1 MIGDEKAVSGHPLGE
16 SVSEQKAVS
25 SKDPGNP
32 VRRAFIRLALSTL
45 LLTLSFPAQAQQ
57 SLKVPRI
64 GFLDFSSRSSESAG
78 VEAFRQGLR
87 ELGYLEGK
95 NIIIDYRYAEG
106 RSDRLPAFV
115 ADLVDLKVDVL
126 VTLGT
131 PPTVAAKGA
140 TKTIP
145 IVMIAGDA
153 VGVGLV
159 DSLARPGGNITGIS
173 DLEHHLSGQRL
184 ELLKETIPKLSR
196 VAVLWNP
203 DGPGSILG
211 WKESQLASRQLG
223 LQVHS
228 MAVRTLNAFE
238 GAFEEAKRTGSGAVV
253 QTGNPFFYANQKRI
267 AELAI
272 KHRLPAI
279 STRREFVEFGGLM
292 SYGSDS
298 ALFRR
303 LAYFVDRILKG
314 AKPSDLPVEQP
325 TKFELVVNLKTAKQ
339 LSLLIPRNVLMWADR
354 VLE

>member
-1 MIGDEKAVSGHPLGE
+1 MHSALCLLGAV
-16 SVSEQKAVS
+16 
-25 SKDPGNP
+25 
-32 VRRAFIRLALSTL
+32 

-57 SLKVPRI
+57 SLRVPRI
-64 GFLDFSSRSSESAG
+64 GLLVFSSSELAH
-78 VEAFRQGLR
+78 VEAFRQGLL
-87 ELGYLEGK
+87 ELAYVEGK

-106 RSDRLPAFV
+106 QSDRLPGFV
-115 ADLVDLKVDVL
+115 ADFVDLKVDVL

-131 PPTVAAKGA
+131 PPTVVAKGTA
-140 TKTIP
+140 KTIP

-173 DLEHHLSGQRL
+173 DLDHHLSGKRL
-184 ELLKETIPKLSR
+184 ELLKETVPKLSR

-203 DGPGSILG
+203 DGPGSTLG
-211 WKESQLASRQLG
+211 WKESQLASRELG
-223 LQVHS
+223 LQLHS
-228 MAVRTLNAFE
+228 MAVRTVNAFE
-238 GAFEEAKRTGSGAVV
+238 GAFEEATRTGSGAVV
-253 QTGNPFFYANQKRI
+253 QTGSVFFYANQKRI
-267 AELAI
+267 TELAI

-279 STRREFVEFGGLM
+279 YVRREFVEIGGLM

-298 ALFRR
+298 AVFRR
-303 LAYFVDRILKG
+303 LAYFVDRILRG

-339 LSLLIPRNVLMWADR
+339 LSLMIPLNVLMWADR

>member
-1 MIGDEKAVSGHPLGE
+1 VRKAV
-16 SVSEQKAVS
+16 
-25 SKDPGNP
+25 
-32 VRRAFIRLALSTL
+32 IRLTLGTL

-64 GFLDFSSRSSESAG
+64 GFLDFSSRSSESAY

-87 ELGYLEGK
+87 ELGYLEAK

-106 RSDRLPAFV
+106 QSDRLSAFV
-115 ADLVDLKVDVL
+115 ADFVNLKVDVL

-159 DSLARPGGNITGIS
+159 ASLASPGGNITGIS
-173 DLEHHLSGQRL
+173 DLDHHLSGKRL
-184 ELLKETIPKLSR
+184 ELLKETVPKLSR

-211 WKESQLASRQLG
+211 WKESQLASRELG
-223 LQVHS
+223 LQLHS
-228 MAVRTLNAFE
+228 MAVRTLNAFD
-238 GAFEEAKRTGSGAVV
+238 GAFEEATRMGSGAVV
-253 QTGNPFFYANQKRI
+253 QTGNVFFYASQKRI
-267 AELAI
+267 TGLAL

-279 STRREFVEFGGLM
+279 GGPREFVEIGGLM
-292 SYGSDS
+292 SYASDP
-298 ALFRR
+298 AVARR

-314 AKPSDLPVEQP
+314 AKPSDLPVERP
-325 TKFELVVNLKTAKQ
+325 TKFEFAINLRTARQ
-339 LSLLIPRNVLMWADR
+339 IGVTIPPEILMWADQ
-354 VLE
+354 VIK

>member
-1 MIGDEKAVSGHPLGE
+1 MRK
-16 SVSEQKAVS
+16 K
-25 SKDPGNP
+25 
-32 VRRAFIRLALSTL
+32 FIDRALSTMHSALCLLGAL

-64 GFLDFSSRSSESAG
+64 GFLDFSSRSSESAY

-87 ELGYLEGK
+87 ELGYVEGK

-106 RSDRLPAFV
+106 QSDRLPAFA

-126 VTLGT
+126 ITLGT

-159 DSLARPGGNITGIS
+159 DSLGRPGGNVTGIS
-173 DLEHHLSGQRL
+173 DLDRHLGGKRL
-184 ELLKETIPKLSR
+184 ELLKETLPKISR

-203 DGPGSILG
+203 DGPGSTLG
-211 WKESQLASRQLG
+211 WKESQLASQELG
-223 LQVHS
+223 LQLHS
-228 MAVRTLNAFE
+228 MVVRTLNAFE
-238 GAFEEAKRTGSGAVV
+238 GAFEEATRTGSGAIV
-253 QTGNPFFYANQKRI
+253 QTGNVFFNANQKRI
-267 AELAI
+267 TELAI

-279 STRREFVEFGGLM
+279 YVRRKFVEIGGLM

-298 ALFRR
+298 AVSRR

-314 AKPSDLPVEQP
+314 AKPSELPVERP
-325 TKFELVVNLKTAKQ
+325 TKFELVINLRTARQ
-339 LSLLIPRNVLMWADR
+339 IGVTIPPEILMWADQ
-354 VLE
+354 VIK

>member
-1 MIGDEKAVSGHPLGE
+1 MHSALCLLG
-16 SVSEQKAVS
+16 
-25 SKDPGNP
+25 
-32 VRRAFIRLALSTL
+32 TL

-64 GFLDFSSRSSESAG
+64 GFLDFSSRSSESAY
-78 VEAFRQGLR
+78 VEAFRQGLL

-106 RSDRLPAFV
+106 QSDRLPAFV
-115 ADLVDLKVDVL
+115 ADFVDLKVDVL

-145 IVMIAGDA
+145 IVTYAGDA

-173 DLEHHLSGQRL
+173 DLSHHLSGQRL
-184 ELLKETIPKLSR
+184 ELLKETVPKLSR

-203 DGPGSILG
+203 DGPGSTLG
-211 WKESQLASRQLG
+211 WKESQLASRELG
-223 LQVHS
+223 LQLHS

-238 GAFEEAKRTGSGAVV
+238 GAFEEATRTGSGAVV
-253 QTGNPFFYANQKRI
+253 QIGNVFFYANQKRI
-267 AELAI
+267 VELAI

-279 STRREFVEFGGLM
+279 YGRREFVEIGGLM

-298 ALFRR
+298 AVFRR

-314 AKPSDLPVEQP
+314 AKPSDLPVERP
-325 TKFELVVNLKTAKQ
+325 TKFEFVINLRTARQ
-339 LSLLIPRNVLMWADR
+339 IGVTIPPEILMWADQ
-354 VLE
+354 VIK

>member
-1 MIGDEKAVSGHPLGE
+1 MRK
-16 SVSEQKAVS
+16 K
-25 SKDPGNP
+25 
-32 VRRAFIRLALSTL
+32 FIDRALSAMHSAL
-45 LLTLSFPAQAQQ
+45 CLLGAVLLTLSFPAQAQQ
-57 SLKVPRI
+57 SSKVPRI
-64 GFLDFSSRSSESAG
+64 GFLDFSSRSSESAY

-87 ELGYLEGK
+87 ELGYVEGK

-106 RSDRLPAFV
+106 QSDRLPGFV
-115 ADLVDLKVDVL
+115 ADFVDLKVDVL

-131 PPTVAAKGA
+131 PPTVVAKGTA
-140 TKTIP
+140 KTIP

-173 DLEHHLSGQRL
+173 DLDHHLSGKRL
-184 ELLKETIPKLSR
+184 ELLKETVPKLSR

-203 DGPGSILG
+203 DGPGSTLG
-211 WKESQLASRQLG
+211 WKESQLASRELG
-223 LQVHS
+223 LQLHS
-228 MAVRTLNAFE
+228 MAVRTVNAFE
-238 GAFEEAKRTGSGAVV
+238 GAFEEATRTGSGAVV
-253 QTGNPFFYANQKRI
+253 QTGSVFFYANQKRI
-267 AELAI
+267 TELAI

-279 STRREFVEFGGLM
+279 YVRREFVEIGGLM

-298 ALFRR
+298 AVFRR
-303 LAYFVDRILKG
+303 LAYFVDRILRG

-339 LSLLIPRNVLMWADR
+339 LSLMIPLNVLMWADR

>member
-1 MIGDEKAVSGHPLGE
+1 MRK
-16 SVSEQKAVS
+16 K
-25 SKDPGNP
+25 
-32 VRRAFIRLALSTL
+32 FIDRALSTMHSALCLLGAL

-64 GFLDFSSRSSESAG
+64 GFLDFSSRSSESAY

-87 ELGYLEGK
+87 ELGYVEGK

-106 RSDRLPAFV
+106 QPDHLPVFA
-115 ADLVDLKVDVL
+115 ADFVDLKVDVL

-131 PPTVAAKGA
+131 LPTVAAKGA

-159 DSLARPGGNITGIS
+159 DSLGRPGGNITGIS
-173 DLEHHLSGQRL
+173 DLDHHLSGKRL
-184 ELLKETIPKLSR
+184 ELLKETVPKLSR
-196 VAVLWNP
+196 VAVLWTP
-203 DGPGSILG
+203 DGPGSTLG
-211 WKESQLASRQLG
+211 WKESQLASRELG
-223 LQVHS
+223 LQLHS

-238 GAFEEAKRTGSGAVV
+238 GAFEEATRTGSGAIV
-253 QTGNPFFYANQKRI
+253 QTGSVFFFANQKRI
-267 AELAI
+267 TELAI

-279 STRREFVEFGGLM
+279 YGRRGFVEIGGLM

-298 ALFRR
+298 AVFRR

-314 AKPSDLPVEQP
+314 AKPSELPVERP
-325 TKFELVVNLKTAKQ
+325 TKFELVINLRTARQ
-339 LSLLIPRNVLMWADR
+339 IGVTIPPEILMWADE
-354 VLE
+354 VIK